1 MKGRSREMASTIKK
15 SNQIKNDSK
24 SADFLI
30 GILMAAVIFI
40 TLYPLYYVFI
50 LSVSDPVEAA
60 TMKVF
65 FYPKGIYLRAY
76 EIVLRD
82 KSIWRSFGYTVFYVI
97 AGTLFTIFTSTTTG
111 YVLSS
116 PHLRGRKL
124 VTLFLLVP
132 MYFSGGTIPS
142 FLLISKLGLYN
153 TVWALVFTSSF
164 NIMYMIYVRSY
175 FYSIPE
181 EMRESAKIEGAGNF
195 RIFSNIYLPLAIPVI
210 AVVAIYTIVNI
221 WNSWY
226 HSMVYQPDTGI
237 QPLQMYLRRVL
248 VEQTIDLTKTGSM
261 ADMEALARTRLSNS
275 QLKYS
280 MIIITTIPI
289 ILVYPFFQK
298 HFVKGVMLG
307 SVKG

>member
-1 MKGRSREMASTIKK
+1 MDSIKK
-15 SNQIKNDSK
+15 GNRIKDESK
-24 SADFLI
+24 AANMLI
-30 GILMAAVIFI
+30 GIFMLAVIFI

-50 LSVSDPVEAA
+50 LSVSDPIEAA

-65 FYPKGIYLRAY
+65 LYPKGLYFRAY
-76 EIVLRD
+76 KIILKD
-82 KSIWRSFGYTVFYVI
+82 QNIWRSFGYTIFYVLT
-97 AGTLFTIFTSTTTG
+97 GTFLTIFTSTTTG

-116 PHLRGRKL
+116 PHLRGKKW
-124 VTLFLLVP
+124 VTIFLLVP

-142 FLLISKLGLYN
+142 FLLISKLHLYN

-181 EMRESAKIEGAGNF
+181 EMREAAKIEGAGNF
-195 RIFSNIYLPLAIPVI
+195 KIFRQIYLPLAMPVI
-210 AVVAIYTIVNI
+210 AVIAIYTIVNI

-226 HSMVYQPDTGI
+226 NSMVYQPNTDI

-248 VEQTIDLTKTGSM
+248 IEQTVDLTKTGSM
-261 ADMEALARTRLSNS
+261 AEMEALARTRLSTS

-280 MIIITTIPI
+280 MIIFTTVPVI
-289 ILVYPFFQK
+289 IVYPFFQK

>member
-1 MKGRSREMASTIKK
+1 MESIKK
-15 SNQIKNDSK
+15 GNRIKDESK
-24 SADFLI
+24 AANMLI
-30 GILMAAVIFI
+30 GIFMVAVIFI

-50 LSVSDPVEAA
+50 LSVSDPIEAA

-65 FYPKGIYLRAY
+65 LYPKGLYFRAY
-76 EIVLRD
+76 EIILKD
-82 KSIWRSFGYTVFYVI
+82 QNIWRSFGYTIFYVLT
-97 AGTLFTIFTSTTTG
+97 GTFLTIFTSTTTG

-116 PHLRGRKL
+116 PHLRGKKW
-124 VTLFLLVP
+124 VTIFLLVP

-142 FLLISKLGLYN
+142 FLLISKLHLYN

-181 EMRESAKIEGAGNF
+181 EMREAAKIEGAGNF
-195 RIFSNIYLPLAIPVI
+195 KIFRQIYLPLAMPVV
-210 AVVAIYTIVNI
+210 AVIAIYTIVNI

-226 HSMVYQPDTGI
+226 NSMVYQPNTDI

-248 VEQTIDLTKTGSM
+248 IEQTVDLTKTGSM
-261 ADMEALARTRLSNS
+261 AEMEALARTRLSTS

-280 MIIITTIPI
+280 MIIFTTVPVI
-289 ILVYPFFQK
+289 IVYPFFQK

>member
-1 MKGRSREMASTIKK
+1 MEGAVKK
-15 SNQIKNDSK
+15 SNRIRNDSK
-24 SADFLI
+24 VADVFI
-30 GILMAAVIFI
+30 GLFMVAVIFI

-50 LSVSDPVEAA
+50 LSISDPVEAA

-65 FYPKGIYLRAY
+65 FYPKGFYWRAY
-76 EIVLRD
+76 EIILQD
-82 KSIWRSFGYTVFYVI
+82 KSIWRSFGYTVFYVVT
-97 AGTLFTIFTSTTTG
+97 GTALTIFTSTTTG

-124 VTLFLLVP
+124 VTIFLLVP

-195 RIFSNIYLPLAIPVI
+195 KIFWKIYLPLALPVI

-226 HSMVYQPDTGI
+226 NSMVYQPNTEI

-261 ADMEALARTRLSNS
+261 ADMEALARTRLSNN

-280 MIIITTIPI
+280 MIIITTVPI

>member
-1 MKGRSREMASTIKK
+1 MAGISRNRNK
-15 SNQIKNDSK
+15 IKNDSRM
-24 SADFLI
+24 ADILI
-30 GILMAAVIFI
+30 VFFMIVVVFI
-40 TLYPLYYVFI
+40 TLYPLYYVLI
-50 LSVSDPVEAA
+50 LSISDPIEAA

-65 FYPKGIYLRAY
+65 FYPKGLYFRSY
-76 EIVLRD
+76 EIILKD
-82 KSIWRSFGYTVFYVI
+82 KNIWVSFGYTVFYVV
-97 AGTLFTIFTSTTTG
+97 AGTLLTLFTSTTTG
-111 YVLSS
+111 YALSS
-116 PHLRGRKL
+116 PHLRGKKW
-124 VTLFLLVP
+124 VTVFLLVP

-142 FLLISKLGLYN
+142 FLLISKLNLYN

-181 EMRESAKIEGAGNF
+181 EMREAAKIEGAGNF
-195 RIFSNIYLPLAIPVI
+195 KIFSRIYLPLATPVI
-210 AVVAIYTIVNI
+210 AVVAIYTVVNI

-226 HSMVYQPDTGI
+226 NSMVYQPDTNI

-248 VEQTIDLTKTGSM
+248 VEQTVDLTKATSM
-261 ADMEALARTRLSNS
+261 AEMEELARLKLSNN

-280 MIIITTIPI
+280 MIIVTTLPI

>member
-1 MKGRSREMASTIKK
+1 MESIKK
-15 SNQIKNDSK
+15 GNRIKDESK
-24 SADFLI
+24 AANMLI
-30 GILMAAVIFI
+30 GIFMVAVIFI

-50 LSVSDPVEAA
+50 LSVSDPIEAA

-65 FYPKGIYLRAY
+65 FYPKGLYFRAY
-76 EIVLRD
+76 EIILKD
-82 KSIWRSFGYTVFYVI
+82 QNIWRSFGYTIFYVLT
-97 AGTLFTIFTSTTTG
+97 GTFLTIFTSTTTG

-116 PHLRGRKL
+116 PHLRGKKW
-124 VTLFLLVP
+124 VTIFLLVP

-142 FLLISKLGLYN
+142 FLLISKLHLYN

-181 EMRESAKIEGAGNF
+181 EMREAAKIEGAGNF
-195 RIFSNIYLPLAIPVI
+195 KIFRQIYLPLAMPVV
-210 AVVAIYTIVNI
+210 AVIAIYTIVNI

-226 HSMVYQPDTGI
+226 NSMVYQPNTDI

-248 VEQTIDLTKTGSM
+248 IEQTVDLTKTGSM
-261 ADMEALARTRLSNS
+261 AEMEALARTRLSTS

-280 MIIITTIPI
+280 MIIFTTVPVI
-289 ILVYPFFQK
+289 IVYPFFQK